1 MRGYV
6 ATVQLKNVTDGN
18 RTYWH
23 WESTFGVP
31 RGRER
36 EFADLVGRGVYEA
49 GFAGLRAYLGL

>member
-1 MRGYV
+1 MRDYV
-6 ATVQLKNVTDGN
+6 ATVQIEERHRRKPHLLAL
-18 RTYWH
+18 
-23 WESTFGVP
+23 ESTFGAP